1 MTKSDALRHPNWK
14 MGAKITV
21 DCATLM
27 NKGLEIIEAM
37 RLYDLPLL
45 KVEAVIHRQSVV
57 HSLVEFV
64 DGAVL
69 AQLGVPII
77 GTDTQAIRNA
87 EDRGCFEKIMEE
99 LRIPQPEAEAVT
111 DIETGVKAA
120 ARIG

>member
-1 MTKSDALRHPNWK
+1 

-69 AQLGVPII
+69 AQLGVP
-77 GTDTQAIRNA
+77 D
-87 EDRGCFEKIMEE
+87 M
-99 LRIPQPEAEAVT
+99 RIP
-111 DIETGVKAA
+111 IESCHDVSEPGAQSGPG
-120 ARIG
+120 ARSFDLRTADV